1 MHPVMVPMPK
11 NFVVNIGKE
20 TKQLALVKAGQ
31 LQERLGRRVTVEQT
45 VKVALQLLDVEAAV
59 NLLKEEGGEEK

>member
-20 TKQLALVKAGQ
+20 TKQLALMKAGQ
-31 LQERLGRRVTVEQT
+31 LQGRLGRRVTMEQT
-45 VKVALQLLDVEAAV
+45 VKVALRLLDVEAAV
-59 NLLKEEGGEEK
+59 NLLKEGEDK